1 MKNKVFQIPEFREYY
16 LSEFELYDG
25 ECFITFNIVG
35 IDEYRN
41 EITVAV
47 TNRGGIG
54 HQTFDFKADDNGL
67 YFEYGLYCE
76 KNRLDDFEQIKESAY
91 CSLLLSQNVPIQTVS
106 KYMGHSDSTVT
117 LEVYS
122 TLSRTLR
129 KKQCLPLITLQNKLK
144 LKLVLNWY

>member
-35 IDEYRN
+35 IDENRN

-47 TNRGGIG
+47 TNRGGIS
-54 HQTFDFKADDNGL
+54 HQTFDLKSDVDGL

-76 KNRLDDFEQIKESAY
+76 KIRLDDFEQIKESA
-91 CSLLLSQNVPIQTVS
+91 
-106 KYMGHSDSTVT
+106 
-117 LEVYS
+117 
-122 TLSRTLR
+122 
-129 KKQCLPLITLQNKLK
+129 
-144 LKLVLNWY
+144 

>member
-91 CSLLLSQNVPIQTVS
+91 CSLLLSQNVPIQTMS

-122 TLSRTLR
+122 HFIPDTQE
-129 KKQCLPLITLQNKLK
+129 KA
-144 LKLVLNWY
+144 VFALNNLTK